1 MPPAAPQQGGGG
13 GQQEGSMGI
22 VWVIVGISIFL
33 WGTWYFAHGILV
45 MLFFHLKFFE
55 ITIIQFFAD
64 VLGQTKSLILN
75 TNPQQ
80 VSFPTVVLVAG
91 KVGYYLRVPLVIIIT
106 LFGIVLYF
114 KSATVGF
121 KRTHNMKSL
130 LNSETEIWPYES
142 PVMSLDLVK
151 EDIDK
156 GSWAMALS
164 PMSFAKKYKLLKVK
178 NKEAKG
184 RVFGRHEKVVAIVLK
199 NRANKVFA
207 AQLGPLWGGAENIK
221 PHVKALYAAFA
232 AKAAR
237 KSDESRELLNKISH
251 SAKKGKL
258 DFSGTEEV
266 LKKYKNYPT
275 VVEISQ
281 KHAYL
286 LTVMASLLQLART
299 DGVLSSAEFLWLKP
313 VDRKLWFMLNTVGRQ
328 TVMSEVAGPFAHW
341 LAEKE
346 MGSALKTPMI
356 EEAVI
361 GLEEAISNIIY
372 KPDVVQ

>member
-1 MPPAAPQQGGGG
+1 MPPAQQQQGGGG
-13 GQQEGSMGI
+13 QHEGSMGI
-22 VWVIVGISIFL
+22 VWVIVGVFIFL
-33 WGTWYFAHGILV
+33 WGTWYFAHAELV
-45 MLFFHLKFFE
+45 RLFFHLKLFE

-75 TNPQQ
+75 ANPQQ

-91 KVGYYLRVPLVIIIT
+91 KVGYYLRIPLVIIMV
-106 LFGIVLYF
+106 LLGIVLYF
-114 KSATVGF
+114 KSATTGF
-121 KRTHNMKSL
+121 KRTYDMKAL
-130 LNSETEIWPYES
+130 LKSETEIWPYES

-156 GSWAMALS
+156 GQWAMALS
-164 PMSFAKKYKLLKVK
+164 PMRFAKKYKLLKVK
-178 NKEAKG
+178 KRETKE
-184 RVFGRHEKVVAIVLK
+184 RVLGSREKIVATVLK
-199 NRANKVFA
+199 NKANKVFA
-207 AQLGPLWGGAENIK
+207 AQLGYLWPGAENLK
-221 PHVKALYAAFA
+221 PHVKALYAAFV

-251 SAKKGKL
+251 SAKQGKL
-258 DFSGTEEV
+258 NFSGAEEL
-266 LKKYKNYPT
+266 LKKYKNYPA
-275 VVEISQ
+275 VVEVSQ

-286 LTVMASLLQLART
+286 LTVMASMLQLART

-313 VDRKLWFMLNTVGRQ
+313 VDRKLWFMLNAVGRQ
-328 TVMSEVAGPFAHW
+328 TVVSEVAGPFAHW

-346 MGSALKTPMI
+346 MGTALKTPMI

-372 KPDVVQ
+372 KPDVEQ